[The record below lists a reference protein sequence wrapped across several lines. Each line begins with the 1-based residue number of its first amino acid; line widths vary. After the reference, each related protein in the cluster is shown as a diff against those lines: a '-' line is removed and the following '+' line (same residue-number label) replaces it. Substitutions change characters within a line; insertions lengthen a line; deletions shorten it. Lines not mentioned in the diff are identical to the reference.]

1 MNIVDILIIIF
12 ILLGAVVGFK
22 QGFTKSLVSFVGIV
36 IVTILAYFLKNPVSE
51 FLMSFCPFFSFG
63 GIIKGITVLN
73 IAVYEVIAFLL
84 VFAILMIVLRALLFA
99 TGILE
104 TILKFT
110 IVLGIPSKI
119 LGAIVGVIKN
129 YIIAFFVLYLLS
141 MPNFVDVE
149 FVKDSKFREPIL
161 RNTPLLSNAAEGEY
175 RWKSGKHSARSEKA
189 RTKHC
194 NQICADKS
202 ARSLHTPFHSPF
214 WKRLFFQARAPCRRP
229 PQTDL
234 KSSPVCPSYPLRR
247 AA

>member
-51 FLMSFCPFFSFG
+51 FLMSFCLFFSFG

-161 RNTPLLSNAAEGEY
+161 RNTPLLSNAADSTLKVLDEFKGLSDKYVNTENSNEFNLETLDLFLKY
-175 RWKSGKHSARSEKA
+175 DVVTVDTVKKLDESGKINIDGIENVINK
-189 RTKHC
+189 
-194 NQICADKS
+194 
-202 ARSLHTPFHSPF
+202 
-214 WKRLFFQARAPCRRP
+214 
-229 PQTDL
+229 
-234 KSSPVCPSYPLRR
+234 YEEE
-247 AA
+247 

>member
-161 RNTPLLSNAAEGEY
+161 RNTPLLSNAADSTLKVLDEFKGLSDKYVNTENSNEFNLETLDLFLKY
-175 RWKSGKHSARSEKA
+175 DVVTVDTVKKLDESGKINIDGIENVINK
-189 RTKHC
+189 
-194 NQICADKS
+194 
-202 ARSLHTPFHSPF
+202 
-214 WKRLFFQARAPCRRP
+214 
-229 PQTDL
+229 
-234 KSSPVCPSYPLRR
+234 YEEE
-247 AA
+247 